1 MIPHKTHYINDY
13 ICICLDFVFIS
24 EISRLVSKH
33 ILQFHTFF
41 FLDSTS
47 QESFVEVE
55 QGFATSETGGS
66 GDWREDPIVPGD
78 GSDWD

>member
-1 MIPHKTHYINDY
+1 METSN
-13 ICICLDFVFIS
+13 
-24 EISRLVSKH
+24 
-33 ILQFHTFF
+33 
-41 FLDSTS
+41 DSTNPS
-47 QESFVEVE
+47 LAPTPSPPLAEGE

>member
-1 MIPHKTHYINDY
+1 
-13 ICICLDFVFIS
+13 LDP
-24 EISRLVSKH
+24 
-33 ILQFHTFF
+33 
-41 FLDSTS
+41 TS
-47 QESFVEVE
+47 QESAGDKPKQSWKRVKAARNFTWPPTLSLSFVEVE